1 MKNKIGMIGLMEQV
15 LADGGIRIK
24 KIYNMWKIFLVMFV
38 ITAIISYLWTIGI
51 DKMKDKHPD
60 YKGDDFLNFEED
72 EKNSVHK
79 RYTRK
84 TRIPY
89 K

>member
-1 MKNKIGMIGLMEQV
+1 MEPEPV
-15 LADGGIRIK
+15 DGGIRIK
-24 KIYNMWKIFLVMFV
+24 KIYNMWIIYLVMFV

-72 EKNSVHK
+72 EDYKIHK
-79 RYTRK
+79 
-84 TRIPY
+84 
-89 K
+89 

>member
-1 MKNKIGMIGLMEQV
+1 MIGLTGREP
-15 LADGGIRIK
+15 ADGGINIK
-24 KIYNMWKIFLVMFV
+24 KIYNMWKIYLVIFV

-72 EKNSVHK
+72 EDYKIHK
-79 RYTRK
+79 
-84 TRIPY
+84 
-89 K
+89 

>member
-1 MKNKIGMIGLMEQV
+1 MIGLMEQV

-60 YKGDDFLNFEED
+60 YKGDDFLKLDDEEKD
-72 EKNSVHK
+72 FG
-79 RYTRK
+79 
-84 TRIPY
+84 
-89 K
+89 